1 MRPSVETKDSETYEC
16 VHCGARV
23 VAPETRVCESCGGS
37 LQSLSRSRD
46 L

>member
-1 MRPSVETKDSETYEC
+1 MRPTVETEDSRTYEC
-16 VHCGARV
+16 LRCGARV
-23 VAPETRVCESCGGS
+23 VAPETRVCEACGGP